1 MKNKINIFFNI
12 KKDKIKIEKMTT
24 SEFLSYSLN
33 KFKKQNSIGMN
44 FKQFSV
50 SIITATKPGIAARLN
65 ISNNVTSSNP
75 KKITTK

>member
-1 MKNKINIFFNI
+1 MKTKINIFFNI

-33 KFKKQNSIGMN
+33 KFKINSIGMN
-44 FKQFSV
+44 FAKFSV